1 MRWVMSFVALGLIM
15 ALFHRLTAAGPL
27 EARATLSLGFLLL
40 TAHLAGGL
48 AARARLPR
56 ITAYLLAGF
65 CVGPPWL
72 GLVRAD
78 EVRALRFI
86 ADAAAALIAF
96 TAGTALRLDTL
107 RRDAAPLLRATAG
120 SIAGPFLAVAL
131 VTLSVS
137 PWFPITVHQP
147 FRDAI
152 PVALALGAAAAAS
165 SPALTMAMID
175 ELDARGPFARALLAM
190 TVAKDVAV
198 IGLFSLVLVVGR
210 AVGSPGTVNA
220 GVAWT
225 LLQRLGGSAAAGA
238 LLGLGVARSLRLVRR
253 GPLLFLVALAFLAA
267 QSARLL
273 DLEPLLIAVT
283 AGVVVANVFRLEADE
298 LVQRL
303 RQHSLPV
310 HVVFF
315 ALVGAGLQIGAL
327 QDWLWWILLLVGLR
341 VWGLRY
347 GLRWAGSVMP
357 ALAREGWLGL
367 ISQGGIALSLAAA
380 ARGAFPEWKVSL
392 EALIV
397 AMIGVHELVGP
408 VCARLALAR
417 AGELKEGAP
426 SARSPDVGGG
436 VVAAAGG
443 GV

>member
-15 ALFHRLTAAGPL
+15 AVVHRLTAGGLL
-27 EARATLSLGFLLL
+27 EARATLALGFLVLV
-40 TAHLAGGL
+40 AHLAGGL

-56 ITAYLLAGF
+56 VTAYLLAGF

-78 EVRALRFI
+78 EVHSLGFI

-96 TAGTALRLDTL
+96 TVGTELRRDTL
-107 RRDAAPLLRATAG
+107 RPDAVPLLRATAG
-120 SIAGPFLAVAL
+120 SIVVPFVLVTL

-152 PVALALGAAAAAS
+152 PVALALGTLAAAS
-165 SPALTMAMID
+165 SPTLTMAMI
-175 ELDARGPFARALLAM
+175 EEHDARGPFARALLSV

-198 IGLFSLVLVVGR
+198 IVLFSLVLVVGR
-210 AVGSPGTVNA
+210 TVASAGTVNV
-220 GVAWT
+220 GVGWA
-225 LLQRLGGSAAAGA
+225 LLGRLGGSAAAGA
-238 LLGLGVARSLRLVRR
+238 LLGVGVARYLHLARRWTLVA
-253 GPLLFLVALAFLAA
+253 LVALAFLAT
-267 QSARLL
+267 QIARLL
-273 DLEPLLIAVT
+273 DLETLLIAVT
-283 AGVVVANVFRLEADE
+283 GGIVVANVFRVEGDE

-303 RQHSLPV
+303 RQHALPV
-310 HVVFF
+310 YLVFF
-315 ALVGAGLQIGAL
+315 VLLGAGLQIGAL
-327 QDWLWWILLLVGLR
+327 QDWLWWIVLLVGLR

-347 GLRWAGSVMP
+347 GLRWAGSVTP

-417 AGELKEGAP
+417 AGELKEGAR
-426 SARSPDVGGG
+426 SANSPDVGGG

-443 GV
+443 V